1 MRFTRDTNYIA
12 QEVRKRLD
20 QGYLPYWEQDDSC
33 ILMYPLPSQEKV
45 HESER
50 WCAEVRYAEVRYADA
65 VLHCTPKLTVPHVE
79 YLDRLNLK
87 LGRQLYRMPYDAD
100 LPIIADEELEEWGCT
115 TETLGKSLRLVPDYE
130 TVYKEGRRCLPLTQI
145 NQRELFKEFPPIRK
159 QK

>member
-1 MRFTRDTNYIA
+1 MT
-12 QEVRKRLD
+12 
-20 QGYLPYWEQDDSC
+20 
-33 ILMYPLPSQEKV
+33 YPLPSQEKV

-50 WCAEVRYAEVRYADA
+50 WCAEVRYACA

-79 YLDRLNLK
+79 FLDRLNLK

-115 TETLGKSLRLVPDYE
+115 TETLGKSLQLVPDYE
-130 TVYKEGRRCLPLTQI
+130 NVYKEGRRRLPLNWI
-145 NQRELFKEFPPIRK
+145 NQMELFKEFPSIRR

>member
-1 MRFTRDTNYIA
+1 MRFTRDTDYIA
-12 QEVRKRLD
+12 QEVRKCLD
-20 QGYLPYWEQDDSC
+20 QGYLPHWEEDDSC

-50 WCAEVRYAEVRYADA
+50 WCAEVRYACA

-79 YLDRLNLK
+79 FLDRLNLK

-130 TVYKEGRRCLPLTQI
+130 NVYKEGRRRLPLNWI
-145 NQRELFKEFPPIRK
+145 NQMELFKEFPSILKPIK
-159 QK
+159 K

>member
-1 MRFTRDTNYIA
+1 MT
-12 QEVRKRLD
+12 
-20 QGYLPYWEQDDSC
+20 
-33 ILMYPLPSQEKV
+33 YPLPSQEKV

-50 WCAEVRYAEVRYADA
+50 WCAEVRYATA

-79 YLDRLNLK
+79 FLDRLNLK

-115 TETLGKSLRLVPDYE
+115 TETLGKSLQLVPDYE
-130 TVYKEGRRCLPLTQI
+130 NVYKEGRRRLPLNWI
-145 NQRELFKEFPPIRK
+145 NQMELFKEFPPIRK